1 MPMKNKTVI
10 YVIVAA
16 VAIIALVWLI
26 TSFQLKMEQSF
37 GRFVSWGLILLLAF
51 AAGWFLGRFGGKR
64 KNGGQE
70 KSDK

>member
-37 GRFVSWGLILLLAF
+37 GRFVSWGLILLLVF

-64 KNGGQE
+64 KNDGQE
-70 KSDK
+70 KDDK